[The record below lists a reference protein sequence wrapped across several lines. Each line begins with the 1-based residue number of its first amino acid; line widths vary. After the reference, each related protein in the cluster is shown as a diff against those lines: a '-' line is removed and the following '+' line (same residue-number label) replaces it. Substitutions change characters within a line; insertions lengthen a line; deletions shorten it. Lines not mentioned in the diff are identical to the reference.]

1 MWRLRALSQY
11 VFGLGALQVFV
22 TEGGVIAVVG
32 VGRLIL
38 RPAYRIIAE
47 TRSSKLFV
55 ATTLLVILGTGW
67 LLSLVGI
74 SMVLGAFF
82 AGLLLSE
89 TEYRHQVETDI
100 RPFRGIFLGL
110 LFISVG
116 MATDITFIF
125 DELAQIAALV
135 VGLLIGQSIVTPILC
150 RAFRLPLGDSVR
162 IGFLLSQGG
171 EFGFIFF
178 WWPTYWAFCR
188 RKPRK
193 FC

>member
-116 MATDITFIF
+116 MTIDITFIF

-135 VGLLIGQSIVTPILC
+135 VGLLIRQSIVTPILC

>member
-1 MWRLRALSQY
+1 M
-11 VFGLGALQVFV
+11 
-22 TEGGVIAVVG
+22 IAVVG

-116 MATDITFIF
+116 MTIDITFIF

-135 VGLLIGQSIVTPILC
+135 VGLLIG
-150 RAFRLPLGDSVR
+150 RAS
-162 IGFLLSQGG
+162 
-171 EFGFIFF
+171 
-178 WWPTYWAFCR
+178 
-188 RKPRK
+188 
-193 FC
+193 